1 MRNTAAG
8 KCAFAGLMLSLTL
21 LALLLTAV
29 LPVNKLFLLAVSSV
43 FTSLVLLECG
53 RKWAWLFYLAAS
65 ALGLWLLPLGP
76 GNLAY
81 VFFFGNWGLVRE
93 FLTSSSKYLA
103 LLLKLAYFN
112 LMLLALYWLAVRLG
126 LSPKLPFS
134 FAMALFW
141 LASQAGLLVYDRA
154 LQLFL
159 VYYAARFQA
168 R

>member
-1 MRNTAAG
+1 MSEAVRHAPQREEIPAAYKWRLEDLFASDQEWEEAASELTQLFPQLG
-8 KCAFAGLMLSLTL
+8 AFAG
-21 LALLLTAV
+21 
-29 LPVNKLFLLAVSSV
+29 
-43 FTSLVLLECG
+43 
-53 RKWAWLFYLAAS
+53 
-65 ALGLWLLPLGP
+65 
-76 GNLAY
+76 
-81 VFFFGNWGLVRE
+81 
-93 FLTSSSKYLA
+93 
-103 LLLKLAYFN
+103 KLAYFN